1 MFSKQKFCEDCALPA
16 SSHWGFWLEGLA
28 DVLLPQRFFGFLHR
42 YLAKPIDLLM
52 EKLFLALHLVKWCED
67 FPLAAVQL
75 RTACFIEEARKSG
88 LKIKAL
94 YSPFGPNGNFL
105 VEKNDGH
112 KFRFEVLPDVGFLSK
127 YGPGLVDDKKAGKKL
142 LQKAGLPAPASKF
155 FWFFRQRAAYKY
167 GLKLGWPLVVKPRS
181 GSVARHCYTN
191 ITTPEQLK
199 IALKKVVQFS
209 PCLLVERY
217 LAGCSVYRATVV
229 DFTNVFCCQ
238 QIPANVVGD
247 GQQTIRQLIDQKN
260 NLPNRGQVQQ
270 NNFTLFQIKEDVVT
284 QELLNKKGYDFS
296 SIPLAGEKVFLQK
309 NPFLRLGGD
318 IAEVTAKMHPENKE
332 LFERV
337 ARLFDLRLVG
347 IDFLASDINMS
358 WPKQTCAILEVN
370 VAPCIEMHQTPSEGK
385 PQNIAQKVVEL
396 ALKYY

>member
-1 MFSKQKFCEDCALPA
+1 MLQKGFCEDCALST

-28 DVLLPQRFFGFLHR
+28 DVLLPQRLFGFLHK
-42 YLAKPIDLLM
+42 YLTSFVDLLM
-52 EKLFLALHLVKWCED
+52 EKFFLALRLVKWRGD
-67 FPLAAVQL
+67 FPLADVQL
-75 RTACFIEEARKSG
+75 RTACFIEEARESG

-94 YSPFGPNGNFL
+94 YGPVGPTGNFL
-105 VEKNDGH
+105 AEKNDGH
-112 KFRFEVLPDVGFLSK
+112 KFHFEVLPDAGFLSK
-127 YGPGLVDDKKAGKKL
+127 YGAGLVDDKKAAKKL
-142 LQKAGLPAPASKF
+142 LQKAGLPVPSSKF

-209 PCLLVERY
+209 PCLVVERY

-229 DFTNVFCCQ
+229 GFTNVFCCQ
-238 QIPANVVGD
+238 QIPANVAGD
-247 GQQTIRQLIDQKN
+247 GQKTIRQLIEQKN
-260 NLPNRGQVQQ
+260 NLANRGLVQQ
-270 NNFTLFQIKEDVVT
+270 NNFTLFQIKEDEVT
-284 QELLNKKGYDFS
+284 QELLNKLGYNFS
-296 SIPLAGEKVFLQK
+296 TIPLAGEKVFLQK

-318 IAEVTAKMHPENKE
+318 IAEVTDKMHPDNRE

-337 ARLFDLRLVG
+337 ARLFDLRLLG
-347 IDFLASDINMS
+347 IDFLAPNIGVS
-358 WPKQTCAILEVN
+358 WQKQNCAILEVN
-370 VAPCIEMHQTPSEGK
+370 VAPCIEMHQTPSEGQS
-385 PQNIAQKVVEL
+385 QNIAQKVVDL